1 MAAPAQRR
9 AIEGER
15 QYFTFRLTRRTVP
28 MTFSMMFVQA
38 SERRSSG
45 GSPSFVTVSISSR
58 DRGGNALPVLFEMP
72 GKVAKKRL
80 GLAAVVQLPCLPQHA
95 PHLCM
100 NRFRQAV
107 P

>member
-1 MAAPAQRR
+1 MAAPVQRR

-45 GSPSFVTVSISSR
+45 GSPSFVTVVEPFQ

-72 GKVAKKRL
+72 GKVAKKCL
-80 GLAAVVQLPCLPQHA
+80 GLAGIIELSYR
-95 PHLCM
+95 
-100 NRFRQAV
+100 RFFPERIIQ
-107 P
+107 